1 MTNRQF
7 SLNELNLASNPFR
20 NRLPFWMGMF
30 CLLILAA
37 GICVW
42 TVRDA
47 KFARA
52 VEQDRAG
59 TLKTIQTGTN
69 RELAELENTR
79 NRLAANGTKLT
90 PNQELAI
97 KEAIALTGKRQI
109 SWSRL
114 MAQLERELPGNIK
127 IVTIGFSTTRK
138 TGSESVAE
146 SAADGGIPLT
156 LTVRSE
162 KPETITNFIR
172 SADRRGIFRFDPT
185 AQVLNAKDRMA
196 SSSET
201 EFVMNGRYHPNGIT
215 PETNPREVSQ

>member
-20 NRLPFWMGMF
+20 NRLPFWMGMV

-47 KFARA
+47 KNARA

-79 NRLAANGTKLT
+79 KRLSANGTKLT

-138 TGSESVAE
+138 AGPAAAE
-146 SAADGGIPLT
+146 DAGIPLT
-156 LTVRSE
+156 LTVRSD

-185 AQVLNAKDRMA
+185 AQVVNAKDRTA
-196 SSSET
+196 SSNET

-215 PETNPREVSQ
+215 PQTNPREVSQ